1 MFWRETGGTKKTH
14 TKKRKTVSQTCTAN
28 MFMYE
33 NVSRSLQFCL
43 HVCVLVRLV
52 ATRDKYTC
60 ASAAGCSL
68 DCASGSQIRAVIFH
82 ICARPTRV
90 HLEGR
95 FYVEKVRHGSS
106 VCLCMFTVCTAA
118 LHISAVFFPALFSS
132 GFSASLFVLGKTQ
145 QQQPCVL
152 FPSLSLRLRD
162 SLAFTCYL
170 SEQMSCTFGNWDGKT
185 FSLHFHR

>member
-1 MFWRETGGTKKTH
+1 
-14 TKKRKTVSQTCTAN
+14 

-68 DCASGSQIRAVIFH
+68 DCASGSRIRAVIFH
-82 ICARPTRV
+82 ICARPTPV

-95 FYVEKVRHGSS
+95 FYVEKVLHGST

-118 LHISAVFFPALFSS
+118 LHISALPPPSLFSS
-132 GFSASLFVLGKTQ
+132 RFSASLFVLGNTRRWRWRQ
-145 QQQPCVL
+145 QLWCVL
-152 FPSLSLRLRD
+152 LPSLPLVFPSTST
-162 SLAFTCYL
+162 S
-170 SEQMSCTFGNWDGKT
+170 K
-185 FSLHFHR
+185 

>member
-1 MFWRETGGTKKTH
+1 
-14 TKKRKTVSQTCTAN
+14 
-28 MFMYE
+28 MYE

-60 ASAAGCSL
+60 ASATGCSL

-82 ICARPTRV
+82 ICARPTPV

-95 FYVEKVRHGSS
+95 FYVEKSPPRLQCVFVH
-106 VCLCMFTVCTAA
+106 VHCMHRSFAHFCA
-118 LHISAVFFPALFSS
+118 FFPSFFFSSS
-132 GFSASLFVLGKTQ
+132 GFLPPCLFWETRGSSSSSSSRASSSESSTVLIRSFSML
-145 QQQPCVL
+145 P
-152 FPSLSLRLRD
+152 LRANER
-162 SLAFTCYL
+162 
-170 SEQMSCTFGNWDGKT
+170 TFENSDGKT